1 MAPTIHPLV
10 VTRDLDRLLAFYTG
24 LFGAVEATRY
34 PAEGPT
40 FFVGLRIGDSTLG
53 LVSDTDAGAA
63 TAQRMLLSAEV
74 DDVDA
79 SLLRVERLGGRVQ
92 GPPNDMPWGERV
104 AHVEDPDGNTVNL
117 TQPIA
122 AS

>member
-1 MAPTIHPLV
+1 MAATIHPLV

-24 LFGAVEATRY
+24 LFGAVEATHY
-34 PAEGPT
+34 PPEGPT
-40 FFVGLRIGDSTLG
+40 FFVGLRIGDSNLG
-53 LVSDTDAGAA
+53 LVADTDAAA
-63 TAQRMLLSAEV
+63 GTAQRMLLSAEV

-79 SLLRVERLGGRVQ
+79 CLLRVEGLGGRVQ

-104 AHVEDPDGNTVNL
+104 AHIEDPDGNTVNL
-117 TQPIA
+117 TQPVA

>member
-34 PAEGPT
+34 PPEGPT
-40 FFVGLRIGDSTLG
+40 FFVGLRIGDSNLG
-53 LVSDTDAGAA
+53 LVSDTDAAA
-63 TAQRMLLSAEV
+63 GSAQRMLLSAEV

-79 SLLRVERLGGRVQ
+79 SLLRVESLGGRVQ

-122 AS
+122 AC